1 MTSPKE
7 LLQAKKEKAKQELE
21 KAGFF
26 KPFRVYVGSATC
38 ENAAGAQSV
47 MEVFAKE
54 LSGSA
59 DAKVYLSKKGCSG
72 RCNLEPTVEV
82 VEEGK
87 EPVQYVQVTEEKARR
102 IIDKHLKNGEI
113 QVQWVI
119 K

>member
-1 MTSPKE
+1 MSSPKE
-7 LLQAKKEKAKQELE
+7 LFQAKKEKAKQELE

-47 MEVFAKE
+47 MEVFIKE
-54 LSGSA
+54 LSDISG
-59 DAKVYLSKKGCSG
+59 KVYLSKKGCSG

-82 VEEGK
+82 LEEGK
-87 EPVQYVQVTEEKARR
+87 EPVQYVQVTEEKARQ
-102 IIDKHLKNGEI
+102 IIEKHLKNGEI
-113 QVQWVI
+113 QHQWVI